1 MILHNNKLFLF
12 IRFEYMKYVS
22 GQLVKPALASE
33 NWDSET
39 VLGLT
44 KQGDMYLRSCHPL
57 VSAFVKVDTHP

>member
-1 MILHNNKLFLF
+1 
-12 IRFEYMKYVS
+12 MKYVS

-57 VSAFVKVDTHP
+57 VSALVTSEHTPMRVQIKVQLYS